1 MTGGRRIAAL
11 AAVLVG
17 VLALAAVAV
26 VASGVLDM
34 AESDT
39 AQESRFLV
47 AGDLALTVPGSWQP
61 SRDEG
66 TLARLG
72 LDDAVALAPGGDGER
87 AGLLL
92 GQDRTPANGLV
103 SEPLAELLG
112 AAGTGEAGTGA
123 PTAVRLP
130 AGEALRHDSAAGRP
144 APAPRTV
151 AYLLPTDRGVATA
164 VCYARTAEAAG
175 SVKTCTDM
183 LATLAVAG
191 ARPQSVTP
199 DPELQRALT
208 TGIQDLNARRARGA
222 DELRAKRTPAGQA
235 SAARRLGRA
244 HDEIATT
251 LDGASAPPLAEPA
264 RDALVEAI
272 GAVGD
277 GYRAL
282 ARGAGANDRAAY
294 AAGRRRVREAEAQV
308 NAGLRDLR
316 LLGYGVASDVAS

>member
-1 MTGGRRIAAL
+1 
-11 AAVLVG
+11 
-17 VLALAAVAV
+17 V
-26 VASGVLDM
+26 VASGVLDTDETDSTE
-34 AESDT
+34 A
-39 AQESRFLV
+39 SRFLV
-47 AGDLALTVPGSWQP
+47 AGDLALTVPGSWRP

-72 LDDAVALAPGGDGER
+72 LDDAVALAPAGDGER

-103 SEPLAELLG
+103 SEPLADLLG
-112 AAGTGEAGTGA
+112 APGTGAAGTGA

-144 APAPRTV
+144 APGPRTV

-175 SVKTCTDM
+175 SLKTCTDM
-183 LATLAVAG
+183 LTTLAVTG
-191 ARPQSVTP
+191 ARPRSVTP
-199 DPELQRALT
+199 DPGLQRALT
-208 TGIQDLNARRARGA
+208 TSIQDLNARRRRGA
-222 DELRAKRTPAGQA
+222 DELRGKRTPAGQA
-235 SAARRLGRA
+235 SAATRLGRA
-244 HDEIATT
+244 HDEVATT
-251 LDGASAPPLAEPA
+251 LADAPAPALAEPA
-264 RDALVEAI
+264 QDALVTAI
-272 GAVGD
+272 AAVGD

-316 LLGYGVASDVAS
+316 LLGYGVAGDVAS